1 MKGGCDEMNDYKD
14 KIMII
19 AVITLA
25 FAGYEIITSH
35 PLICLA
41 LAALYLFNGNNEKE

>member
-1 MKGGCDEMNDYKD
+1 MKDYKD
-14 KIMII
+14 KIVII
-19 AVITLA
+19 VVIMLA

-41 LAALYLFNGNNEKE
+41 LAVLYIFNGKNEE